1 MNQIE
6 LAKIIGD
13 IFEKMGVEYMLV
25 GSMASTY
32 YGEARM
38 TADVDMVADLEYE
51 QVREF
56 VKCLPESEYFVQE
69 HVIKEA
75 IWDQGM
81 FNIRHKN
88 TGYRVDVFIPKK
100 GEFSKLE
107 LANRKKAEFSGLQIF
122 IAAPEYI
129 ILNKLEYY
137 KEGKSEKHLRDIS
150 TMIQYQGDRIN
161 FGLID
166 EWAEKLG
173 LAETWRDFLTKFQA
187 KQKKK
192 NNEQ

>member
-13 IFEKMGVEYMLV
+13 IFEKLGVEYMLV
-25 GSMASTY
+25 GSLASTY
-32 YGEARM
+32 YGDARM
-38 TADVDMVADLEYE
+38 TADIDMVADIKSE

-75 IWDQGM
+75 IWDQSM
-81 FNIRHKN
+81 FNIRHN
-88 TGYRVDVFIPKK
+88 DTGFRVDVFIPKK

-107 LANRKKAEFSGLQIF
+107 LANRKKAEFSGVHLF

-129 ILNKLEYY
+129 ILKKLEYY
-137 KEGKSEKHLRDIS
+137 KEGESEKHLRDIS

-173 LAETWRDFLTKFQA
+173 LSETWQDFIAKYQA
-187 KQKKK
+187 KKKK
-192 NNEQ
+192 KDNE